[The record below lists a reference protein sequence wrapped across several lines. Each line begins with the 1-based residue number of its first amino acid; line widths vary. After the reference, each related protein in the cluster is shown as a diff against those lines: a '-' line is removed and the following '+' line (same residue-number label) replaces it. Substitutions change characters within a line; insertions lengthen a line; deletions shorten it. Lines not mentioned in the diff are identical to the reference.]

1 MIGMDRNTT
10 ITLINSDLVSR
21 FFLILFFNS
30 QFFQSEALFYLTC
43 QLITSSHSLVT
54 FFEGGSAR
62 LDRLVNKVVT
72 CQKRDD
78 KMQSLLN

>member
-21 FFLILFFNS
+21 FFDTFFNS